1 MIIINTSKCAKLGDF
16 MIERG
21 GNDIWVYQQDGY
33 FSATDDDWREIIK
46 QVSAL
51 LEPAK
56 AEAAPDTRGYVFID
70 LDGDAWGWDAT
81 STHRGPQWCADRPF
95 KTRMEAED
103 AAKYCRYG
111 CQRIEVWTPESRVPP
126 MPEKQP

>member
-1 MIIINTSKCAKLGDF
+1 MNIELDAQF
-16 MIERG
+16 MEWVVAYGLRYAPDWSERHEKHCRAAFES
-21 GNDIWVYQQDGY
+21 GY
-33 FSATDDDWREIIK
+33 AAR
-46 QVSAL
+46 L
-51 LEPAK
+51 LEK
-56 AEAAPDTRGYVFID
+56 ADGNAPGPEETPDPRGYVFID